1 MKQKRKHVL
10 LVAALVGTFMLVG
23 CGNSGSDTSDNGKNK
38 SGTVLTPAYPKIDQL
53 DWQVDTG
60 VVDGNRRVL
69 MDYTNNS
76 DYTIVELDLT
86 FTQKS
91 GVTEEQRQAEL
102 NHTKELLSLSDDDVS
117 DIKDSPLSA
126 YVNSVVLTHP
136 GDTSTKQP
144 CYYYG
149 GIFYMQDISFYKL
162 LTPDIATIRY
172 IDNDTIHTVS
182 YDFKSKNY
190 TEDTDTTP
198 AKQTSNNA
206 LLENVPMISSDYVE
220 VDDYDD
226 SVCIT
231 SYGISSS
238 DYNQYVKEFE
248 DIGYELD
255 DEYYNTKCYIDRST
269 QKQVEFTYD
278 STAQSVECTVEQAQ

>member
-1 MKQKRKHVL
+1 M
-10 LVAALVGTFMLVG
+10 T
-23 CGNSGSDTSDNGKNK
+23 
-38 SGTVLTPAYPKIDQL
+38 AYPKIDQL
-53 DWQVDTG
+53 DWRVDTG
-60 VVDGNRRVL
+60 VIDENRRVL

-91 GVTEEQRQAEL
+91 DVTEEQRQEEL

-117 DIKDSPLSA
+117 EVKDSPLSA
-126 YVNSVVLTHP
+126 YVNSVVLTRP

-149 GIFYMQDISFYKL
+149 GIFYMQDISFYNL
-162 LTPDIATIRY
+162 LTPDIAIIKY
-172 IDNDTIHTVS
+172 IDDDMIHTVS

-220 VDDYDD
+220 VDDYDT
-226 SVCIT
+226 SVSVT
-231 SYGISSS
+231 SYGITSS
-238 DYNQYVKEFE
+238 DYRQYIKELE
-248 DIGYELD
+248 GIGYELD
-255 DEYYNTKCYIDRST
+255 DEYFNTKCYIDHST
-269 QKQVEFTYD
+269 QKQVELTYD
-278 STAQSVECTVEQAQ
+278 STAQSVECSVEQAQ

>member
-1 MKQKRKHVL
+1 M
-10 LVAALVGTFMLVG
+10 T
-23 CGNSGSDTSDNGKNK
+23 
-38 SGTVLTPAYPKIDQL
+38 AYPKIDQL
-53 DWQVDTG
+53 DWRVDTG
-60 VVDGNRRVL
+60 VVDENRRVL
-69 MDYTNNS
+69 MEYTNNS

-91 GVTEEQRQAEL
+91 GVTEEQRQEEL
-102 NHTKELLSLSDDDVS
+102 DRTKELLSLSDDDVS
-117 DIKDSPLSA
+117 EVKDSPLSA
-126 YVNSVVLTHP
+126 YVNSVVLTRP

-149 GIFYMQDISFYKL
+149 GIFYMQDISFYNL

-172 IDNDTIHTVS
+172 IDDNKIHTVS

-198 AKQTSNNA
+198 AKQTANNA

-220 VDDYDD
+220 VDDYDN
-226 SVCIT
+226 VVHVT
-231 SYGISSS
+231 SYGIASS
-238 DYNQYVKEFE
+238 DYEQYIKKLE

-255 DEYYNTKCYIDRST
+255 VEYYNTKRYIDHST
-269 QKQVEFTYD
+269 QKQVELTYD
-278 STAQSVECTVEQAQ
+278 STAQSVACTVQQAQ

>member
-1 MKQKRKHVL
+1 M
-10 LVAALVGTFMLVG
+10 T
-23 CGNSGSDTSDNGKNK
+23 
-38 SGTVLTPAYPKIDQL
+38 AYPKIDQL
-53 DWQVDTG
+53 DWRVDTG
-60 VVDGNRRVL
+60 VVDENRRVL
-69 MDYTNNS
+69 IEYTNNS

-91 GVTEEQRQAEL
+91 GVTEEQRQEEL
-102 NHTKELLSLSDDDVS
+102 DRTKELLSLSDDDVS
-117 DIKDSPLSA
+117 EVKDSPLSA
-126 YVNSVVLTHP
+126 YVNSVVLTRP

-149 GIFYMQDISFYKL
+149 GIFYMQDISFYNL
-162 LTPDIATIRY
+162 LTPDIATIKY
-172 IDNDTIHTVS
+172 IDDDMIHTVS

-220 VDDYDD
+220 VDDYDN
-226 SVCIT
+226 VVRVT
-231 SYGISSS
+231 SYGIASS
-238 DYNQYVKEFE
+238 DYEQYIKKLE

-255 DEYYNTKCYIDRST
+255 VEYYNTKRYIDHST
-269 QKQVEFTYD
+269 QKQVELTYD
-278 STAQSVECTVEQAQ
+278 STAQSVACTVQQAQ